1 VKNLKLTLKAW
12 PVITIV
18 TIGLCFLTQCV
29 AKIFGVNLPDQ
40 ANVELVRNVILHMF
54 DTGKNFI
61 SAAFLILQVIV
72 LLPILEEFLFRYL
85 LVRLPLNF
93 AKPKFSPRIL
103 FYTEDALA
111 ILSSILFS
119 AAHYITQPFPDSAFV
134 ALFFFG
140 VAQCALYKRT
150 KNIWCAALNHA
161 LFNLTNLVL
170 AVSIPEM
177 G

>member
-1 VKNLKLTLKAW
+1 M
-12 PVITIV
+12 ITIV
-18 TIGLCFLTQCV
+18 TIGLCFLTQCA

-54 DTGKNFI
+54 DTEKNFI

-72 LLPILEEFLFRYL
+72 LLPILEEFIFRYL

-93 AKPKFSPRIL
+93 AKLKFSSRIL
-103 FYTEDALA
+103 FSTEGALA

-119 AAHYITQPFPDSAFV
+119 AAHYIAQPFPDSAFV

-140 VAQCALYKRT
+140 VAQCMLYRKT
-150 KNIWCAALNHA
+150 LNIWCPILNHA
-161 LFNLTNLVL
+161 LFNLTNLIL
-170 AVSIPEM
+170 ALTLTEP

>member
-1 VKNLKLTLKAW
+1 M
-12 PVITIV
+12 ITIV
-18 TIGLCFLTQCV
+18 TIGLCFLTQCA

-40 ANVELVRNVILHMF
+40 ANVELVRNEILHMF
-54 DTGKNFI
+54 DTEKNFI

-72 LLPILEEFLFRYL
+72 QVIVLLPILEEFIFRYL

-93 AKPKFSPRIL
+93 AKLKFSSRIL
-103 FYTEDALA
+103 FSTEGALA

-119 AAHYITQPFPDSAFV
+119 AAHYIAQPFPDSAFV

-140 VAQCALYKRT
+140 AAQCMLYRKT
-150 KNIWCAALNHA
+150 LNIWCPILNHA
-161 LFNLTNLVL
+161 LFNLTNLIL
-170 AVSIPEM
+170 ALTLTEL